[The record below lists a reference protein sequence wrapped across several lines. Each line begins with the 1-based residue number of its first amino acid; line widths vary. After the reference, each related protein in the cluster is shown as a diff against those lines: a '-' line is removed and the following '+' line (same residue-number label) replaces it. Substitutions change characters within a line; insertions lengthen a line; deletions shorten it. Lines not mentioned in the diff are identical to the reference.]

1 MRKYDKV
8 RNIVKGSGGLQA
20 PQIQIAPISLDQFK
34 TIYTNIPQGQLIQ
47 EYYRYKDLTQ
57 KGQKYEP
64 LGGNFSAIGFG
75 PQQLIRSQQDN
86 QNNPGNTNF
95 GFTGFNFDTI
105 TKQALN
111 GSNSQYDFSLPWLT
125 NNNSQNFGND
135 FENDSNTEGSET
147 DPLGEGGGDEKGT
160 NGPSLKEKISNFG
173 LKHEK
178 TINTVG
184 QVADTA
190 RGVLFAKQAA
200 NDSTLTSGINDA
212 YDAVSTSLMGFTPV
226 GTIIGGAM
234 KVGAFLGDGIQA
246 LGGGTDQM
254 TTTDQIMDS
263 SLFSWNIGAING
275 FGGKR
280 ADTFSVNKDTLAK
293 VGSSYTGTSKLIQD
307 AASKSGKK
315 YGLLSGGSRRK
326 ANRQM
331 ADARI
336 KQNIMTDISDTA
348 SDQRAMKNEYNVL
361 NYKFNLNGGYD
372 QRYMRAAK
380 SGMKLQD
387 KIDFIKNEVNIRTVI
402 NLNTKEIEWNPII
415 EEAENWEPIIE
426 YKEGGNLPELW
437 EPVIEDTI
445 SWEPIITIEEFKE
458 GGTIKEELESPEIE
472 ETNQKN
478 LIPEGALHK
487 NKHHMENTEGLTQ
500 KGIPVIDNEGE
511 QQAEIEL
518 DEIIFTLEVTKKLE
532 ELYKEGTDEAAIEAG
547 KLLVKEIL
555 FNTDDRTGLI
565 AKCEKGGKLDEI
577 S

>member
-125 NNNSQNFGND
+125 NNNSQNFGSD
-135 FENDSNTEGSET
+135 FRNDSNTEGSET
-147 DPLGEGGGDEKGT
+147 DPLGGDEKDT

-263 SLFSWNIGAING
+263 SFFSWNIGAING

-331 ADARI
+331 ADART

-415 EEAENWEPIIE
+415 EEAEDWEPIIE